1 MTKPQ
6 KPKTLLEVFGGTPND
21 TPKRTWRIELG
32 HLPHRNLNPN
42 ARVHWRTVAKAK
54 SDAKEEAW
62 ALSHVYGVPDKP
74 YAQAHMTVTYVGD
87 KRNRD
92 MDNLL
97 AATKGYIDGIVA
109 AKVVKDDSVFVLSYS
124 LHYEVGKPNTI
135 IEIEEI
141 G

>member
-1 MTKPQ
+1 MT
-6 KPKTLLEVFGGTPND
+6 
-21 TPKRTWRIELG
+21 WSIELG
-32 HLPHRNLNPN
+32 CLPHKHLNPN

-54 SDAKEEAW
+54 REAKEQAW
-62 ALSHVYGVPDKP
+62 ALSCGKGVPLQP
-74 YAQAHMTVTYVGD
+74 YAKAHMTVTYVGD
-87 KRNRD
+87 RHNRD
-92 MDNLL
+92 MDNLM

-109 AKVVKDDSVFVLSYS
+109 ARVIADDSVFVLSYS

>member
-1 MTKPQ
+1 MTFK
-6 KPKTLLEVFGGTPND
+6 F
-21 TPKRTWRIELG
+21 ELG
-32 HLPHRNLNPN
+32 HLPHKDLSPN
-42 ARVHWRTVAKAK
+42 ARVHWRTVAKEK
-54 SDAKEEAW
+54 SNAKEEAW
-62 ALSHVYGVPDKP
+62 ALSHAQGVPREP
-74 YAQAHMTVTYVGD
+74 YSKAHMTITYVGD

-135 IEIEEI
+135 IEIEET